1 MHQLTNDEVKV
12 MKRRMRNIINQLSK
26 AYRFPS
32 SPISNDKRI
41 ARRVATEF
49 QHEYPPGTPIEFIAD
64 EILNCW
70 ARNKE

>member
-1 MHQLTNDEVKV
+1 MHQSTHDEEKV
-12 MKRRMRNIINQLSK
+12 VKRRMRNIINQLSK

-41 ARRVATEF
+41 ARRVASEF

>member
-1 MHQLTNDEVKV
+1 

-26 AYRFPS
+26 AHRFPS
-32 SPISNDKRI
+32 SPIDNDKRI

-49 QHEYPPGTPIEFIAD
+49 RHEYPPGTPIEFIAD

>member
-1 MHQLTNDEVKV
+1 MHQSTHDEEKV
-12 MKRRMRNIINQLSK
+12 VKRRMRNIINQLSK

-41 ARRVATEF
+41 ARRVASEF

-64 EILNCW
+64 EILNLW

>member
-12 MKRRMRNIINQLSK
+12 MKRRMRNIIKQLSK

-32 SPISNDKRI
+32 SPAANDKRI

-49 QHEYPPGTPIEFIAD
+49 RHEYPPGTPIEFIAD

>member
-12 MKRRMRNIINQLSK
+12 MKRRMRNIIEQLSK

-32 SPISNDKRI
+32 SPVGNDKRS

-49 QHEYPPGTPIEFIAD
+49 RHEYPP
-64 EILNCW
+64 
-70 ARNKE
+70 

>member
-1 MHQLTNDEVKV
+1 MHQLKDDEVKV
-12 MKRRMRNIINQLSK
+12 MKRRMRNIIKQLSQ

-49 QHEYPPGTPIEFIAD
+49 RHEYPPGTPTEFIAD
-64 EILNCW
+64 EILSCW
-70 ARNKE
+70 ERNKQ

>member
-1 MHQLTNDEVKV
+1 MHQLKNDEVKV
-12 MKRRMRNIINQLSK
+12 MKRRMRNIIEQLSQ

-49 QHEYPPGTPIEFIAD
+49 RHEYPPGTPTEFIAD
-64 EILNCW
+64 EILSCW
-70 ARNKE
+70 ERNRE

>member
-1 MHQLTNDEVKV
+1 MHQSTNDEEKV
-12 MKRRMRNIINQLSK
+12 MKRRMRNIIQQLSK

-32 SPISNDKRI
+32 SPIANDKRI

-49 QHEYPPGTPIEFIAD
+49 QHEYPPGTPTEFIAD

-70 ARNKE
+70 ERNKE

>member
-12 MKRRMRNIINQLSK
+12 MKRRMRNIIKQLSQ

-41 ARRVATEF
+41 ARRVATELR
-49 QHEYPPGTPIEFIAD
+49 HEYPPGTPTEFIAD
-64 EILNCW
+64 EILSCW
-70 ARNKE
+70 EINK

>member
-12 MKRRMRNIINQLSK
+12 MKRRMRNIIKQLSK

-32 SPISNDKRI
+32 SPIANDKRI

-49 QHEYPPGTPIEFIAD
+49 IAD
-64 EILNCW
+64 EILSCW
-70 ARNKE
+70 ERNKE

>member
-1 MHQLTNDEVKV
+1 MRQLTNDEVKV
-12 MKRRMRNIINQLSK
+12 MKRRMRNIIKQLGK

-32 SPISNDKRI
+32 SPIANDKRI

-49 QHEYPPGTPIEFIAD
+49 RHEYPHGTPTEFIAD

-70 ARNKE
+70 ERNKE

>member
-1 MHQLTNDEVKV
+1 
-12 MKRRMRNIINQLSK
+12 MKRRMRNIINKLSK

-32 SPISNDKRI
+32 SPIDNDKRI

>member
-1 MHQLTNDEVKV
+1 

-41 ARRVATEF
+41 ARRGATEF
-49 QHEYPPGTPIEFIAD
+49 QQEYPPGTPIEFIAD

>member
-1 MHQLTNDEVKV
+1 MHQLSNDEVKL
-12 MKRRMRNIINQLSK
+12 MKRRMKNIIKQLSQ

-49 QHEYPPGTPIEFIAD
+49 RHEYPPGTPTEFIAD
-64 EILNCW
+64 EILSCW
-70 ARNKE
+70 ERNKQ

>member
-32 SPISNDKRI
+32 SPIDNDKRI

>member
-1 MHQLTNDEVKV
+1 MHQLKNDEVKV
-12 MKRRMRNIINQLSK
+12 MKRRMRNIIRQLSQ

-49 QHEYPPGTPIEFIAD
+49 RHEYPPGTPTEFIAD
-64 EILNCW
+64 EILSCW
-70 ARNKE
+70 ERNRE